1 MGQNQAI
8 FSTQLFSSGGA
19 FISSTPDPIWRPPAH
34 LIATL
39 KISGGW
45 DSQYLQDTVQT
56 AVTDASKEYLAYLG
70 PGNLSEDRARHIL
83 EEVKDAAMA
92 AAHAGDW

>member
-1 MGQNQAI
+1 MAAP
-8 FSTQLFSSGGA
+8 STSDCHSK
-19 FISSTPDPIWRPPAH
+19 DIW
-34 LIATL
+34 
-39 KISGGW
+39 GW